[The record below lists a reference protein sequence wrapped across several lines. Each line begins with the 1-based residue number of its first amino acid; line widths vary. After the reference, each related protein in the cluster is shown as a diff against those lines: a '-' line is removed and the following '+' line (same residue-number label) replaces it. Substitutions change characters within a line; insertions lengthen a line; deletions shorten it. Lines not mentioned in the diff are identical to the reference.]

1 MRDFPGCSMV
11 KTLCFLC
18 RGPGSSPGRGTR
30 THMLCCSGKKK
41 SQTKSTELLQKILLV
56 YVTFL
61 IFKEHLQIA
70 GKRQILDKNG
80 QKIQFATSEKER
92 SKLPISKQE
101 KLPHYQLLRKI
112 KSMFFTIRL
121 IKE

>member
-18 RGPGSSPGRGTR
+18 RGPGSSPGRGTKNPHAVLLR
-30 THMLCCSGKKK
+30 QKKK
-41 SQTKSTELLQKILLV
+41 KKAKRKSTNLLKILLV

-70 GKRQILDKNG
+70 GKKTNPG
-80 QKIQFATSEKER
+80 
-92 SKLPISKQE
+92 
-101 KLPHYQLLRKI
+101 
-112 KSMFFTIRL
+112 
-121 IKE
+121 